1 MKISQGMTVTFKS
14 FGPRVPEHWF
24 VGKVLAVYDPEGR
37 CLIDD
42 DPRREPRVVATAR
55 LRPLEISARS
65 APRGGATA

>member
-1 MKISQGMTVTFKS
+1 MKISQGMTVTFPSLGDK
-14 FGPRVPEHWF
+14 RDHWF